1 MSDWKTEVKIDLSKI
16 DAKLPLRALAD
27 VTLRFTE
34 GEVILR
40 RCAVFQKAGE
50 PAWATLPRLP
60 IEKNGKKQFV
70 PLIDISRE
78 LKKHVLGALLTE
90 YRRKSDE

>member
-16 DAKLPLRALAD
+16 DAKPPLRALAD

-34 GEVILR
+34 GEVTLR

-78 LKKHVLGALLTE
+78 LKKRVVNALLAE